1 VSQENLD
8 LTHRTIDAFNRRDL
22 DALLALLDDDAE
34 VAPGAAS
41 IEGNYHGH
49 AGFRRWWE
57 SLFEGFSDF
66 TTEVVELRDVGDLTL
81 AVLRSRAHGAA
92 SGTLI
97 EQRLWL
103 VSEWR
108 NRKVIWLQTFRSE
121 AEALEAVGLK
131 A

>member
-1 VSQENLD
+1 MSQENLD

-66 TTEVVELRDVGDLTL
+66 TTEVVELRDVGVDRDPLDQSVGPDENSRVAPFNRSAATGE
-81 AVLRSRAHGAA
+81 VL
-92 SGTLI
+92 
-97 EQRLWL
+97 
-103 VSEWR
+103 VP
-108 NRKVIWLQTFRSE
+108 K
-121 AEALEAVGLK
+121 
-131 A
+131 